1 MQKRSQ
7 RAPQLRRQIFF
18 TNGFQERERALVGL
32 ELCHAAGACGEVA
45 FQFSVYV
52 GSEVMFEIVREE
64 PDDVGAGTVV
74 MRMSQ

>member
-1 MQKRSQ
+1 
-7 RAPQLRRQIFF
+7 
-18 TNGFQERERALVGL
+18 
-32 ELCHAAGACGEVA
+32 VA

-52 GSEVMFEIVREE
+52 GSELMFEIVREE